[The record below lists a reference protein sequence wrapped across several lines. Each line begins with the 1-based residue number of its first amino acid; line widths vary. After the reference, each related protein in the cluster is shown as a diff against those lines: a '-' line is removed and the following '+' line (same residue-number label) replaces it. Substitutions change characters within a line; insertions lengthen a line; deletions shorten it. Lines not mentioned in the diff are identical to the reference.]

1 MLDKLKGIE
10 ERYEQLGTELL
21 EVGNDYQR
29 AAEINKERVDLE
41 LIVEKARAYRQ
52 AVKSLEQ
59 AKAMLESEKD
69 AELVALAEADVA
81 ELEPKIE
88 VLENEIKGM
97 LVPKDPRDEKD
108 VIMEIRAGTGG
119 DEAAIFAGD
128 LFRMY
133 TRYAEMQRWKSEIL
147 SENAIGIGG
156 YKEVIFEIR
165 GRGAYSKLK
174 YESGV
179 HRVQR
184 VPATEAQGRI
194 HTSTAS
200 VAVLAEVDEVEIEIP
215 ERDIE
220 IEVYR
225 SSGAG
230 GQNVQ
235 KNATAVR
242 LIHKPTGMVVTCQD
256 ERSQLQ
262 NKLRALSILRA
273 RLYEMEEEK
282 RRAELEADRRSQV
295 GTGERSEKIRTY
307 NFPENRVSDH
317 RIGYTVHR
325 LGVERLRAG
334 GKALM
339 VFLFVVLGLLLV
351 QNAIGIG
358 MAKMLGLDPLMGLI
372 AGSITL
378 SGGHGTGAAWSKL
391 FIERYGFENA
401 TEVAM
406 ACATFGLVLGGLIG
420 GPVARYL
427 VKHSSTPEG
436 TPEDSVQPS
445 GFEKPESGRLITS
458 LVMIETIAM
467 IAICLS
473 LGQLIAGL
481 LSGTVFELPNFVCV
495 LFVGVILSNTLA
507 FTGFYT
513 VFERAV
519 SVLGNVSLSLF
530 LAMAL
535 MSLRLWELASL
546 ALPMLAILAVQTLVM
561 ALYAIFVTYRVM
573 GKNYDA
579 AVLAAGHCGF
589 GMGATPTAIAN
600 MQAITDRFG
609 PSHLAFLVVPMVGA
623 FFIDIA
629 NAIVIKLYLLLPVFP
644 AVG

>member
-1 MLDKLKGIE
+1 
-10 ERYEQLGTELL
+10 
-21 EVGNDYQR
+21 
-29 AAEINKERVDLE
+29 
-41 LIVEKARAYRQ
+41 
-52 AVKSLEQ
+52 
-59 AKAMLESEKD
+59 
-69 AELVALAEADVA
+69 
-81 ELEPKIE
+81 
-88 VLENEIKGM
+88 
-97 LVPKDPRDEKD
+97 
-108 VIMEIRAGTGG
+108 
-119 DEAAIFAGD
+119 
-128 LFRMY
+128 
-133 TRYAEMQRWKSEIL
+133 
-147 SENAIGIGG
+147 
-156 YKEVIFEIR
+156 
-165 GRGAYSKLK
+165 
-174 YESGV
+174 
-179 HRVQR
+179 
-184 VPATEAQGRI
+184 
-194 HTSTAS
+194 
-200 VAVLAEVDEVEIEIP
+200 
-215 ERDIE
+215 
-220 IEVYR
+220 
-225 SSGAG
+225 
-230 GQNVQ
+230 
-235 KNATAVR
+235 
-242 LIHKPTGMVVTCQD
+242 
-256 ERSQLQ
+256 
-262 NKLRALSILRA
+262 
-273 RLYEMEEEK
+273 
-282 RRAELEADRRSQV
+282 
-295 GTGERSEKIRTY
+295 
-307 NFPENRVSDH
+307 
-317 RIGYTVHR
+317 
-325 LGVERLRAG
+325 
-334 GKALM
+334 M

-481 LSGTVFELPNFVCV
+481 LNGTVFELPNFVCV